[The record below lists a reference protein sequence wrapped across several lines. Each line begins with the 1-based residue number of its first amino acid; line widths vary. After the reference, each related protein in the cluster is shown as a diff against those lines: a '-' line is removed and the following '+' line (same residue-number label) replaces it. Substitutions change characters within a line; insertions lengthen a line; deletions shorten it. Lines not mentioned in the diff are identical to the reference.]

1 MWLNVLLSSNIPVQQ
16 LVADFI
22 SDSLPQAKQLFCI
35 AQLPN
40 DAIHIQTQ
48 DGEYT
53 KNTPSSLPH
62 FLATSNT
69 GWYSLT
75 ETPFS
80 KKQQIGQTS
89 LEMELDR
96 DFLLLRN
103 IEAKGVLLFLLIQL
117 KPYGASKD
125 KYLLATEK
133 KQFERTIRGFV
144 DSLLNIQQ
152 SDKIILQNI
161 AKGNSAVHQEITDTK
176 RQLTLQNQNYE
187 VAISQFIQL
196 IVNKLQE
203 KYGIEIRMSR
213 EFIDD
218 LKNYNRPFDQLEDNL
233 EKHVQIE
240 LNLALVQG
248 ETEILLTPTHLTNL
262 QAAKAAIAYASEDEL
277 NLGRYA
283 KTYKLLDRYEAAAQV
298 AQQRGLNII
307 GKHIGASC
315 TPAVSNAS
323 ITDALNKHAKKMFE
337 LFGRFPNRW
346 TLIRNEFRS
355 VANIIEKE
363 TTRRQNIA

>member
-1 MWLNVLLSSNIPVQQ
+1 MLLSSNIPVQQ

-22 SDSLPQAKQLFCI
+22 SNSLPQAQQLFCI

-40 DAIHIQTQ
+40 NAIHIQTE

-53 KNTPSSLPH
+53 KSIPPTLPH
-62 FLATSNT
+62 FLAISNT
-69 GWYSLT
+69 GWYSIH

-96 DFLLLRN
+96 DFLLLKK
-103 IEAKGVLLFLLIQL
+103 IEAQGAVLFLLVQI
-117 KPYGASKD
+117 KPFGLVKEN
-125 KYLLATEK
+125 YLLAAEK
-133 KQFERTIRGFV
+133 KQFERSIRGFV
-144 DSLLNIQQ
+144 ESLLSIQQ
-152 SDKIILQNI
+152 NDKEVLLNI

-176 RQLTLQNQNYE
+176 RQLNLQNQNYE

-196 IVNKLQE
+196 IVNKLQN

-213 EFIDD
+213 AFIDD
-218 LKNYNRPFDQLEDNL
+218 LKNYNRPFDLLEDNL

-240 LNLALVQG
+240 LNLALLQG

-262 QAAKAAIAYASEDEL
+262 QVAIAANTYASEDDL

-283 KTYKLLDRYEAAAQV
+283 KTYKLLDRYEAAAQI
-298 AQQRGLNII
+298 AQQRGLNVI
-307 GKHIGASC
+307 GKHIGACC

-337 LFGRFPNRW
+337 LFSRYPNRW
-346 TLIRNEFRS
+346 KLIRSDFRS

-363 TTRRQNIA
+363 AIRRKNIA

>member
-1 MWLNVLLSSNIPVQQ
+1 MLLSGNIPVQQ
-16 LVADFI
+16 LVADFV
-22 SDSLPQAKQLFCI
+22 SNSLPQAQQLFCI

-40 DAIHIQTQ
+40 KALHIQTQ
-48 DGEYT
+48 DGEYG
-53 KNTPSSLPH
+53 KPTPSTLPH
-62 FLATSNT
+62 FLDVSNT
-69 GWYSLT
+69 GWYSIH

-103 IEAKGVLLFLLIQL
+103 IDAQDTLLFLLVQI
-117 KPYGASKD
+117 KPYGMVKD
-125 KYLLATEK
+125 KYLLAAEK
-133 KQFERTIRGFV
+133 KQFERSIRGFIE
-144 DSLLNIQQ
+144 SLLSIQQ
-152 SDKIILQNI
+152 SDKEVLLNI
-161 AKGNSAVHQEITDTK
+161 AKGNSAVHQEISVTK
-176 RQLTLQNQNYE
+176 RQLNLQNQNYE

-196 IVNKLQE
+196 IVNKLQN

-240 LNLALVQG
+240 LNLALLQG

-262 QAAKAAIAYASEDEL
+262 QTTIAAIAYASEDEL

-298 AQQRGLNII
+298 AQQRGLNVI
-307 GKHIGASC
+307 GKHIGACC

-337 LFGRFPNRW
+337 LFGRYPNRW
-346 TLIRNEFRS
+346 TLIRSDFRS

-363 TTRRQNIA
+363 ATRRKNTA

>member
-1 MWLNVLLSSNIPVQQ
+1 MLLSGNIPVQQ
-16 LVADFI
+16 LVADFV
-22 SDSLPQAKQLFCI
+22 SNSLPQAQQLFCI

-40 DAIHIQTQ
+40 HAIHIQTQ
-48 DGEYT
+48 DGEYG
-53 KNTPSSLPH
+53 KPTPPTLPH
-62 FLATSNT
+62 FLDVSNT
-69 GWYSLT
+69 GWYSIH

-103 IEAKGVLLFLLIQL
+103 IDAQGTLLFLLVQI
-117 KPYGASKD
+117 KPYGLVKD
-125 KYLLATEK
+125 KYLLAAEK
-133 KQFERTIRGFV
+133 KQFERSIRGFIE
-144 DSLLNIQQ
+144 SLLSIQQ
-152 SDKIILQNI
+152 HD
-161 AKGNSAVHQEITDTK
+161 TDTK
-176 RQLTLQNQNYE
+176 RQLNLQNQNYE

-196 IVNKLQE
+196 IVNKLQN

-218 LKNYNRPFDQLEDNL
+218 LKNYTRPFDQLEDNL

-240 LNLALVQG
+240 LNLALLQG
-248 ETEILLTPTHLTNL
+248 ETQILLTPTHLTNL
-262 QAAKAAIAYASEDEL
+262 QTTIAAIAYASEDEL

-298 AQQRGLNII
+298 AQQRGLNVI
-307 GKHIGASC
+307 GKHIGACC
-315 TPAVSNAS
+315 TPSVSNAS

-337 LFGRFPNRW
+337 LFGRYPNRW
-346 TLIRNEFRS
+346 TLIRSDFRS

-363 TTRRQNIA
+363 ATRRKNIA